1 MKKFK
6 EIVAILL
13 VVYMVGALLASIL
26 LAFRVLKWIRIWHW
40 EKFPTYKRNPDLY
53 ENGLIVVANHP
64 HLLGCMFEVW
74 LPVLFYRDYLR
85 HPFRLRPFSVPD
97 KGNFP
102 DRWYWRWIK
111 PVAVP
116 INRKGDATEKRHEIE
131 RLIGILKSGGI
142 CVIFAEAG
150 RTFKG
155 TKFQRSAK
163 GKRVRTLEGGVAVLM
178 QRTGAAVL
186 PIWVEDVNE
195 ALSVDNL
202 DPKKLYH
209 RLPRFW
215 EGVIVKVG
223 NIIRFKGMQF
233 EKKPGREKIVQ
244 DLTDALLELADEEE

>member
-1 MKKFK
+1 MSKLK
-6 EIVAILL
+6 EKIAVLL
-13 VVYMVGALLASIL
+13 VVCPVGAFLAGIFLL
-26 LAFRVLKWIRIWHW
+26 FRSLKWIKVWRW
-40 EKFPTYKRNPDLY
+40 EKFPTHQKNPDLY
-53 ENGLIVVANHP
+53 KNGLIVVANHP

-102 DRWYWRWIK
+102 DKWYWSWIK

-116 INRKGDATEKRHEIE
+116 INRKGDSSEKRHEIE
-131 RLIGILKSGGI
+131 RLIEILKSGGI

-163 GKRVRTLEGGVAVLM
+163 GKRVRTLEGGVALLA
-178 QRTGAAVL
+178 QKTGATIL
-186 PIWVEDVNE
+186 PIWVENASDT
-195 ALSVDNL
+195 SPMDNL

-209 RLPRFW
+209 CLPKFW
-215 EGVIVKVG
+215 EGIIIKIG
-223 NIIRFKGMQF
+223 NAIRFEGIKF
-233 EKKPGREKIVQ
+233 EAKPGREKMVRSI
-244 DLTDALLELADEEE
+244 TNALLELADEEE